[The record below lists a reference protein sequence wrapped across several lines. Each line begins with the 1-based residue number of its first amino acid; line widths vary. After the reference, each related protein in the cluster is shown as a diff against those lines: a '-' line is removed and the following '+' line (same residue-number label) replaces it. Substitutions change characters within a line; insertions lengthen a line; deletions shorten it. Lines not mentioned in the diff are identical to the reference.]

1 MNTHTDTLT
10 QDVTSDQVPVPS
22 NTETNSSEALLNV
35 PNITAPSLASS
46 AMLVDLSISKWEG
59 KKKDKRAS
67 KAVTTNNGAQD
78 GVANVH
84 KKLLGNC
91 KELQDVLTQGGKI
104 RNTIHYGMTLPWS
117 DKGTRLLPT
126 AMYFDYT
133 TKMSGAIAEFDTLV
147 STFLSAYQWEISQA
161 QAKLGSLFDITEYP
175 TTDELAS
182 KFNVSLTYTPLPDAG
197 DFRVDI
203 PNDAM
208 NEIKKTYSDYYSRSI
223 SSAMNDIW
231 TRLHEALTRMSE
243 RLDYA
248 GKDDKK
254 TFRDTLVTNVMDIV
268 NILDKCN
275 LTNDSQMSACK
286 NKLTDMLYGITPEVL
301 RESDETRA
309 DTKRNI
315 DKVIASLPSLE
326 V

>member
-1 MNTHTDTLT
+1 MNTQTDTLT
-10 QDVTSDQVPVPS
+10 QDTTVGQDPAP
-22 NTETNSSEALLNV
+22 TNVEKQGRESLLSE
-35 PNITAPSLASS
+35 PNITTPSLASS

-67 KAVTTNNGAQD
+67 EDVATNNNAES

-91 KELQDVLTQGGKI
+91 KELKDILSKGGHI
-104 RNTIHYGMTLPWS
+104 RNNVHYAMTLPWS
-117 DKGTRLLPT
+117 DTGTRLLPT

-133 TKMSGAIAEFDTLV
+133 KEMSKEVNEFDSLV
-147 STFLSAYQWEISQA
+147 STFLSSYQWEISQA
-161 QAKLGSLFDITEYP
+161 QAKLGDLFDITEYP

-182 KFNVSLTYTPLPDAG
+182 KFSVNVTYAPLPDTG

-203 PNDAM
+203 PNDAIA
-208 NEIKKTYSDYYSRSI
+208 EIKQTYSSHYARSI
-223 SSAMNDIW
+223 DSAMNDIW
-231 TRLHEALTRMSE
+231 TRLHDTLTRMSE
-243 RLDYA
+243 RLDYT

-254 TFRDTLVTNVMDIV
+254 TFRDTLVSNVISMVD
-268 NILDKCN
+268 ILDKCN
-275 LTNDSQMSACK
+275 LTQDSHMSACK
-286 NKLTDMLYGITPEVL
+286 NKLEDIFYGVTPDVL

-315 DKVIASLPSLE
+315 DKVIATLPSLE